1 MKATLQKDWDRE
13 KWAGERK
20 SYFKNPTK
28 IIIWMTGEAGIK
40 WVKEYHSNT
49 TYLLEVKRSEIYK
62 VIFFSGIRDTGLQLF
77 TLAWWSRDT
86 KCSPSEVTQEEWED
100 ICNLGKL
107 QPQPKTLHRIVRFLS
122 PINMCFPWL
131 AYSSRFLKCTA
142 QDFRWILPFYLFIY
156 LFKKAKLSLIE
167 LN

>member
-49 TYLLEVKRSEIYK
+49 IYLLEVKRSEIYK
-62 VIFFSGIRDTGLQLF
+62 VIFFL
-77 TLAWWSRDT
+77 
-86 KCSPSEVTQEEWED
+86 V
-100 ICNLGKL
+100 
-107 QPQPKTLHRIVRFLS
+107 
-122 PINMCFPWL
+122 
-131 AYSSRFLKCTA
+131 
-142 QDFRWILPFYLFIY
+142 
-156 LFKKAKLSLIE
+156 
-167 LN
+167 